1 MTRRVILWLVIVAA
15 AAAVVAFVLSSIAS
29 GSGWLLAVAFTPA
42 VAIIVFRLLR
52 RPRRGSLAPAMG
64 TKQEPDDTVVRIIK
78 PGALI
83 SSGARREY
91 TPDQPLEPTRRRKRV
106 ERPIDEPNIA
116 PDEPPRR
123 RRYDEP
129 EVNGGDRSSQSGAGV
144 EPHEAPRHR
153 RQAEPEV
160 NGDRPSQ
167 SVTRID
173 DREQAS
179 WLGSILW
186 NPPSQMRM
194 GNSERIEVRLGD
206 TEQAIEALCEGLRGR
221 SAPRIDRLEIAPLM
235 RGALTADPRDF
246 SVQALSTQDQF
257 VRQGTVA
264 RWDFNV
270 TALRAGL
277 RRLRVLASMRIK
289 VEGKDEV
296 VDLPSYE
303 SEVRVS
309 VAPVH
314 AVGHFCAENWKWI
327 AGTVAIPLL
336 VWAARG
342 AGLND
347 ILTRVRS
354 LLNLP

>member
-1 MTRRVILWLVIVAA
+1 MIRRIIIWLVIVAA
-15 AAAVVAFVLSSIAS
+15 AAEVVAFVLSSIAS
-29 GSGWLLAVAFTPA
+29 GSEWLLAVAFTPA
-42 VAIIVFRLLR
+42 LAIIVFRLLR
-52 RPRRGSLAPAMG
+52 RPRGGSPAPAMA
-64 TKQEPDDTVVRIIK
+64 TKQEPDDTVVHIK
-78 PGALI
+78 HDVLI
-83 SSGARREY
+83 SSGARREH
-91 TPDQPLEPTRRRKRV
+91 TPDQSLEPTRRRKRV

-123 RRYDEP
+123 RHVETVVNGGEERPNRPSQSGAGIERDEAPRRRQHAEP
-129 EVNGGDRSSQSGAGV
+129 EVNGGGD
-144 EPHEAPRHR
+144 AP
-153 RQAEPEV
+153 
-160 NGDRPSQ
+160 NRPSQ

-173 DREQAS
+173 DGEQAS

-206 TEQAIEALCEGLRGR
+206 TEQAIEALCAGLRGR

-235 RGALTADPRDF
+235 RVALTADPRDF
-246 SVQALSTQDQF
+246 AVQALSTQDQF

-277 RRLRVLASMRIK
+277 RRLRVLALMRVR
-289 VEGKDEV
+289 VEGKDDV

-309 VAPVH
+309 VAPVR

-336 VWAARG
+336 VWAAR
-342 AGLND
+342 A
-347 ILTRVRS
+347 RVS
-354 LLNLP
+354 VTF